1 MNHVGHVLNDYFNQ
15 TNPQWRRQCKLISNG
30 GCDIYIRQPA
40 KQASHYYSNTGLSS
54 VLKLQSRST
63 RTPHRDRDCHPAGD
77 KTKKGCP
84 LYSLSVLQSL
94 ASGNPEDNTT
104 PYEI

>member
-54 VLKLQSRST
+54 VLKLQSTS
-63 RTPHRDRDCHPAGD
+63 TPHCDRDPAGD
-77 KTKKGCP
+77 KTKEGCP
-84 LYSLSVLQSL
+84 LYSLSVQQSV
-94 ASGNPEDNTT
+94 ASGNPEDYTT